1 MRNGKDFFWNVVVP
15 TLAIVGILLAWQIS
29 TGFFRIPKWLLPSPL
44 NILAAFWQWKA
55 NLVVHILTTLYETVV
70 GFLLAVAI
78 GIPLAVV
85 MTYSRVLQSILYPI
99 LAAVQSVPRTAI
111 APLLLVWIGAGE
123 LPKIV
128 IVFLISFFPIVINTL
143 TGMRQVEEELLDLTA
158 SLCAT
163 KGQTVWQIRFPNA
176 IPYAFSAFKMSITLS
191 VVGAVIGE
199 FVGADRGL
207 GYMIL
212 IAASQLKTDL
222 AFVCIGLLAILGM
235 SLFGCIALLERLF
248 LPWYVPEER
257 EVRAQ
262 V

>member
-1 MRNGKDFFWNVVVP
+1 MRNGRDLFLTFVLP
-15 TLAIVGILLAWQIS
+15 TLAIVGILLAWQMLAGI
-29 TGFFRIPKWLLPSPL
+29 FEIPKWLLPSPL
-44 NILAAFWQWKA
+44 DILVAFWRWKA
-55 NLVVHILTTLYETVV
+55 DLVIHILTTLYETVV

-78 GIPLAVV
+78 GIPLAVL
-85 MTYSRVLQSILYPI
+85 MTYSRVVQSILYPI

-143 TGMRQVEEELLDLTA
+143 TGMRHVEEELLDLTA

-235 SLFGCIALLERLF
+235 GLFGCIAMLERLF

-257 EVRAQ
+257 EVRVQ